1 MASQPFYGI
10 SGHVTVTVAPENI
23 PKFLELLRA
32 AFEKVAAEPELT
44 FFELYQSADEPG
56 VFRWVEAW
64 SKDMKWLL
72 EVTLSSSFLLI
83 M

>member
-72 EVTLSSSFLLI
+72 EVTLPFPFLSI